1 MGTPQELLALGGAY
15 AVMYDAWLA
24 SGGRDATR
32 AES

>member
-1 MGTPQELLALGGAY
+1 LAAHGAY

-32 AES
+32 ASS